1 MPRSRRLLFTWAGVW
16 TLVFGWLALAGPAA
30 AQGGFGVSSGAG
42 DGSDEPVVW
51 SLWLSQEQAHPGDE
65 IVVAI
70 VAEVT
75 EATQRSWDEND
86 PREYHWHF
94 YPREDEHRGVENST
108 RFSSR
113 GYEINVQWPEP
124 DTVLNSSNEP
134 QPAYDGIVVF
144 YTTVTIPEAFEDG
157 ELPTEYPV
165 SIEVYFQACAS
176 TCIAPKSLPLDA
188 IVEVVAEQDGV
199 DLPNILDHS
208 VFAGFNEKGGARALP
223 MDEPDLGDRAT
234 VFDVP
239 EYTNGDT
246 SETPGEIVPV
256 EAVAGSTI
264 SVPFLGELQTNGF
277 LGLLLVVFLAFIGG
291 TVLNLMPCVLP
302 IIPIKIMG
310 LTQASGSRGKSI
322 FLGLMM
328 LLGVTFLWVLIG
340 VAIASL
346 KQFDSVSS
354 LFQKPM
360 FSIGVGLF
368 ILAMGVGMMGL
379 FTVQLPQFVYR
390 VNPKHDS
397 PVGAFGFGVMAAI
410 LSTPCTAPFM
420 GASITWATQQ
430 PNTAIVI
437 AVFIAIGV
445 GMGWPYLVLAAFPK
459 LVEKVPRTGPASEV
473 VKQVL
478 GLMMIAA
485 AVFFTGAGVLG
496 LLRQYPFLGPVLYWW
511 LTAGVVGVMA
521 FWLILRTFQITP
533 AVGRRIAFTVIG
545 LALFCGMGWFAY
557 SQTQIEH
564 FKHTNTD
571 LWIDYDETAF
581 ANARVDGRITIVDFT
596 ADW

>member
-1 MPRSRRLLFTWAGVW
+1 MKLNAPPPARWFAMAL
-16 TLVFGWLALAGPAA
+16 LALALVWAAPAE
-30 AQGGFGVSSGAG
+30 AQGGFGLG
-42 DGSDEPVVW
+42 DEQDPVVW
-51 SLWLSQEQAHPGDE
+51 SIWLSQEQANPGDE
-65 IVVAI
+65 VVVAL

-75 EATQRSWDEND
+75 DATQPSFEPGGADH
-86 PREYHWHF
+86 HWHF
-94 YPREDEHRGVENST
+94 YPRADEHTGIEKPT
-108 RFSSR
+108 AFSSR
-113 GYEINVQWPEP
+113 GFDIPVQWPEP
-124 DTVLNSSNEP
+124 QSVLNAEHKP
-134 QPAYDGIVVF
+134 QPGYQGTVVF
-144 YTTVTIPEAFEDG
+144 YTTVTVPDAPRG
-157 ELPTEYPV
+157 TEFPIDFPV
-165 SIEVYFQACAS
+165 SVDVYFQACAAM
-176 TCIAPKSLPLDA
+176 CISPTTVTLEAS
-188 IVEVVAEQDGV
+188 IEVVKKERGV
-199 DLPNILDHS
+199 DLPNTLGEP
-208 VFAGFNEKGGARALP
+208 VFARYN
-223 MDEPDLGDRAT
+223 PDGGDRTLASDAPT
-234 VFDVP
+234 EP
-239 EYTNGDT
+239 AHP
-246 SETPGEIVPV
+246 TPPPV
-256 EAVAGSTI
+256 NPGSSSSLSAPASGSSI
-264 SVPFLGELQTNGF
+264 AVPFLGEIETSGA
-277 LGLLLVVFLAFIGG
+277 LGLLIVVLLAFVGG

-310 LTQASGSRGKSI
+310 LTQATDSRGKSI

-328 LLGVTFLWVLIG
+328 LLGVTSLWVVIG
-340 VAIASL
+340 AAIASL
-346 KQFDSVSS
+346 QQFDSVSS
-354 LFQKPM
+354 LFQKPL

-430 PNTAIVI
+430 PHTYIVI
-437 AVFIAIGV
+437 AVFIAIGL

-496 LLRQYPFLGPVLYWW
+496 LLRQFPFLGPVLYWW
-511 LTAGVVGVMA
+511 LTTGVIGAMA

-533 AVGRRIAFTVIG
+533 AAGRRVVFTLIG
-545 LALFCGMGWFAY
+545 LGLFVGMGWFAY

-564 FKHTNTD
+564 FKHTNTE
-571 LWIDYDETAF
+571 LWIDYDEAAF
-581 ANARVDGRITIVDFT
+581 AEARVDGSITIVDFT